1 MERMVVGSRRP
12 KPVATRPQLGSIFN
26 RTIYSATK
34 SGLVGYKASNQSF
47 VSPPRKKNCVSHTGK
62 VCALGST
69 YPAGDPRN
77 DSNRIVN
84 SEKDDEDDEAK
95 NLDEQ
100 LRPYHYV
107 AFLVVMCG
115 GLLFVSM
122 LLYLTGDIE
131 FQRAVFKS
139 ISRLLRTVAIRQ
151 LGTIVSAIVFI
162 KYGLEPA
169 IKLVRRLTN
178 ADGVWEK
185 SAEYYVLR
193 EVYKPLEFLFIVA
206 AMTTLA
212 ENMLPQVIN
221 IPKGIVQTLVR
232 STNCLTFVVAAARV
246 VFNIKGRIVRENSWQ
261 LELKGDLTR
270 QRRLEA
276 IDKLMSLATLVI
288 ASFFGVR
295 ALGMDVNSVL
305 AIGGV
310 GGVALGLAGR
320 EILENLF
327 TGLIILTSNPFE
339 VGDEVLFKPS
349 SGQVV
354 EGIVLDVGWYRTT
367 IRSFERE
374 IYTIPNSVFTRNV
387 VLNITRKNR
396 EWRFYEFLYLR
407 LEDLPKVTDIVSD
420 ARKILRQD
428 NRIIQKLHRR
438 VFLDNVTKEHCRIYI
453 SFYVEAANRD
463 AFMAVKQDLLLA
475 FIDCVERN
483 GAHLARNRLQLE
495 MLQSLVPEADSL
507 PVVDVPTLP
516 QVVDITDQNG
526 NVEGGDPPP
535 LSPGMERRGI
545 DEEGIAPQ
553 MTRVQ
558 DQDKKKN
565 SQRPQPGQQQPK
577 PSPDAITKAMS
588 NSDTASN
595 AIRSTISPDSSIIS
609 GTQQG
614 PTILG
619 SYDDDMNCLG

>member
-1 MERMVVGSRRP
+1 MDRLVVGSRRP
-12 KPVATRPQLGSIFN
+12 EPGIASSRPRYRIICCAQKLGTVRCTIRNHCVRGPAQSTRNVSRVTRSSSLGAP
-26 RTIYSATK
+26 YP
-34 SGLVGYKASNQSF
+34 SGE
-47 VSPPRKKNCVSHTGK
+47 PRDGTLEQQDDHMK
-62 VCALGST
+62 
-69 YPAGDPRN
+69 
-77 DSNRIVN
+77 
-84 SEKDDEDDEAK
+84 DEDEDAK
-95 NLDEQ
+95 SLDEQ

-107 AFLVVMCG
+107 AFLVVLCG

-139 ISRLLRTVAIRQ
+139 ISRLMRTVAIRQ

-169 IKLVRRLTN
+169 IKLVRKLTK
-178 ADGVWEK
+178 ADGAWEK
-185 SAEYYVLR
+185 SPEYYVLR

-221 IPKGIVQTLVR
+221 IPKSIVQTLVR

-339 VGDEVLFKPS
+339 VGDEVLFRPS

-407 LEDLPKVTDIVSD
+407 IEDLPKVTDIVSD

-438 VFLDNVTKEHCRIYI
+438 VFLDNVTKEHCKIYI

-495 MLQSLVPEADSL
+495 MLQSIVPETDSL
-507 PVVDVPTLP
+507 PVVDIPTLP
-516 QVVDITDQNG
+516 QVVDITEQNG
-526 NVEGGDPPP
+526 NGDNGDPS
-535 LSPGMERRGI
+535 SPMAGGERKNSE
-545 DEEGIAPQ
+545 DETATVH

-558 DQDKKKN
+558 EEKNKSTKKPTP
-565 SQRPQPGQQQPK
+565 SQQQP
-577 PSPDAITKAMS
+577 SPDIIAKAMS
-588 NSDTASN
+588 SSETASN
-595 AIRSTISPDSSIIS
+595 AVRSSISPDPSIIS

-614 PTILG
+614 PTIMG
-619 SYDDDMNCLG
+619 SYDDDLNCLG

>member
-1 MERMVVGSRRP
+1 MDRTVVGSRRP
-12 KPVATRPQLGSIFN
+12 EPVISRSRPSYRITCSIQKVGTVATHRSVPVLTRQTRCI
-26 RTIYSATK
+26 
-34 SGLVGYKASNQSF
+34 
-47 VSPPRKKNCVSHTGK
+47 SHRARSS
-62 VCALGST
+62 ALGAP
-69 YPAGDPRN
+69 YPPGDPR
-77 DSNRIVN
+77 
-84 SEKDDEDDEAK
+84 DDLNTTGKEEDDEIK
-95 NLDEQ
+95 SLDEQ

-107 AFLVVMCG
+107 AFLVVLCG

-139 ISRLLRTVAIRQ
+139 ISRLMRTVAIRQ

-169 IKLVRRLTN
+169 IKLVRKLTK
-178 ADGVWEK
+178 AEGAWEK
-185 SAEYYVLR
+185 SAEFYVLR

-221 IPKGIVQTLVR
+221 IPKSIVQTLVR

-339 VGDEVLFKPS
+339 VGDEVLFRPS

-438 VFLDNVTKEHCRIYI
+438 VFLDAVTKEHCRMYI

-495 MLQSLVPEADSL
+495 MLQSVVPESDTL

-526 NVEGGDPPP
+526 ISDNGDPAPP
-535 LSPGMERRGI
+535 VSGAGGSRKNSE
-545 DEEGIAPQ
+545 EEGTTVH

-558 DQDKKKN
+558 EEKKTN
-565 SQRPQPGQQQPK
+565 SQKPQQQP
-577 PSPDAITKAMS
+577 SPEAIVKAMTS
-588 NSDTASN
+588 SETATN
-595 AIRSTISPDSSIIS
+595 AVRSTISPDSSIIS
-609 GTQQG
+609 GAQQG
-614 PTILG
+614 PTIMG
-619 SYDDDMNCLG
+619 SYDDDLNCLG